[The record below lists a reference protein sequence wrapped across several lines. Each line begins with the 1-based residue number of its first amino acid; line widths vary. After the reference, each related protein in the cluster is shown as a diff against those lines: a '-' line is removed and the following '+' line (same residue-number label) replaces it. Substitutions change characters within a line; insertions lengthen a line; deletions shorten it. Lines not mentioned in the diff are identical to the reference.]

1 MSIEAHLRGI
11 VLAELVKME
20 SIDFDDIQMTENKA
34 EEKRI
39 CCFSIKKR
47 VKHT

>member
-1 MSIEAHLRGI
+1 MSIDAHLRGI

-20 SIDFDDIQMTENKA
+20 SIDFEDKQITENKA

-47 VKHT
+47 V